1 MISVQMVVEEQGSS
15 GSGVVVGCG
24 GIVGVIV
31 VTCAFAI
38 ANVTT
43 ARTGSVLSIMVKK

>member
-24 GIVGVIV
+24 VIV
-31 VTCAFAI
+31 VTWAFAT
-38 ANVTT
+38 ANMAK
-43 ARTGSVLSIMVKK
+43 ARIGSVLGIMVEK